1 MILCSKITKN
11 IAENIPYSFY
21 NEFLCPMCTLK

>member
-1 MILCSKITKN
+1 MLLCSKIIKN

-21 NEFLCPMCTLK
+21 NNFNVQCAP